1 MYYERETIL
10 YGCLVVTTEQSVVYD
25 KPQKC
30 AKCVREIVHSTD
42 AGFFI
47 DHFYNARCGGG
58 RYPTPNFKVYCV
70 KRFEVF

>member
-10 YGCLVVTTEQSVVYD
+10 YGCLVVTTDQSVVYE
-25 KPQKC
+25 KPQNC
-30 AKCVREIVHSTD
+30 AKCVREIVHRRR
-42 AGFFI
+42 FFI